1 MMLMMVVVLVDRSI
15 RHIPSFQWN
24 GLDSVTFEGFKS
36 IRTNTIDGFMTLIQT
51 HSSTANEWLKSSSSL
66 ATLSSTL
73 LVLAQVAPSELLT
86 TEGDETGEWM
96 VAFRSATTDDRLAQ
110 RRLDMAEALIGVTRC
125 HVFDT
130 TAIAEEE
137 LTK

>member
-1 MMLMMVVVLVDRSI
+1 MVGFVHDDDDGGGLGRSIDI
-15 RHIPSFQWN
+15 RHIPSFQWY

-51 HSSTANEWLKSSSSL
+51 HSSTANEWSKSSSSL

-73 LVLAQVAPSELLT
+73 LLLAQVAPSELLT

-96 VAFRSATTDDRLAQ
+96 ACVSVSNNR
-110 RRLDMAEALIGVTRC
+110 
-125 HVFDT
+125 
-130 TAIAEEE
+130 
-137 LTK
+137 